1 MEGFESKYK
10 FYDKRV
16 PIADDN
22 PAVHFDETKCKNCT
36 LCRRACETTQTVLDY
51 YSLERTGDVPVCV
64 HCGQCANACPFG
76 AMMEVDDT
84 NLVKA
89 AIADPD
95 KVVVFQTAPAVR
107 VAIAEE
113 FGAEAGTF
121 AQGKMISALRAL
133 GGDYVFDTNF
143 GADMTIMEEASE
155 LVRRITTGNFAMP
168 QFTSCCPAW
177 VEFAE
182 TFYAEYIPH
191 LSSAK
196 SPILM
201 QNTTEKIWFAEK
213 AAIDPQK
220 MVTVCVTPCTAKKA
234 EIKRKELN
242 AAAEYW
248 HIDGLKDSDIC
259 ITTRELARWLK
270 AENIDFNTLDDGIFD
285 SHLGEASGG
294 GIIFGSTGGV
304 MESALRSAYYFYTGK
319 PMPAEYIPYE
329 PVRGLDGVKEA
340 TIDFAGISLHVAVV
354 SGLGNARRFLD
365 KIMADGT
372 FKDYTF
378 IEFMACQGGCINGG
392 GQPKVKMPLVQKTN
406 QARMNSLYKRDSE
419 VSIKAAW
426 ENPEIQELYSDF
438 YEQPLS
444 ERSEKYIHTFFED
457 KSGNLGEGGA
467 VTPQT
472 NPLSPKYKP
481 IE

>member
-1 MEGFESKYK
+1 M
-10 FYDKRV
+10 
-16 PIADDN
+16 
-22 PAVHFDETKCKNCT
+22 
-36 LCRRACETTQTVLDY
+36 
-51 YSLERTGDVPVCV
+51 
-64 HCGQCANACPFG
+64 
-76 AMMEVDDT
+76 
-84 NLVKA
+84 
-89 AIADPD
+89 
-95 KVVVFQTAPAVR
+95 
-107 VAIAEE
+107 
-113 FGAEAGTF
+113 
-121 AQGKMISALRAL
+121 
-133 GGDYVFDTNF
+133 
-143 GADMTIMEEASE
+143 
-155 LVRRITTGNFAMP
+155 
-168 QFTSCCPAW
+168 
-177 VEFAE
+177 
-182 TFYAEYIPH
+182 
-191 LSSAK
+191 
-196 SPILM
+196 
-201 QNTTEKIWFAEK
+201 
-213 AAIDPQK
+213 
-220 MVTVCVTPCTAKKA
+220 
-234 EIKRKELN
+234 
-242 AAAEYW
+242 
-248 HIDGLKDSDIC
+248 KDSDIC

-270 AENIDFNTLDDGIFD
+270 AENIDFNTLDEGIFD

-340 TIDFAGISLHVAVV
+340 TIDFAGISLHIAVV

-378 IEFMACQGGCINGG
+378 IEFMACQGGCISGG

-406 QARMNSLYKRDSE
+406 QARMNALYKRDSE

-438 YEQPLS
+438 YGQPLS

-467 VTPQT
+467 ITPQT

-481 IE
+481 TE